1 MNANGSLTSLGTVSD
16 NAKALCWVSSAN
28 GYFFGS
34 NAGSG
39 TITSFDE
46 NSSGTPQIVASVA
59 ASAHAGTTD
68 SVVSPDGKFL
78 YVESGGAGTVDV
90 FAIGANAAL
99 TLVTT
104 IFNIPVASEGIAIS

>member
-1 MNANGSLTSLGTVSD
+1 VLGLFGQWLL
-16 NAKALCWVSSAN
+16 LC
-28 GYFFGS
+28 S

-39 TITSFDE
+39 TITSLTKQFRHTTDRLR
-46 NSSGTPQIVASVA
+46 ASPR
-59 ASAHAGTTD
+59 AHTRHHD

-90 FAIGANAAL
+90 FAIGANAL
-99 TLVTT
+99 SLYVTT